1 MLSNNI
7 LSKRILLTSKY
18 QAGKRDT
25 DKYLDV
31 TISMKYKYY
40 LRNKSFGH
48 RCLLFENFLSFK
60 K

>member
-18 QAGKRDT
+18 EAGKRDT

-31 TISMKYKYY
+31 TISIKYKYS

-48 RCLLFENFLSFK
+48 RCLLFENF
-60 K
+60 